1 VVDRLKAIRLLLV
14 LYFLASIAIA
24 IPLLVYVRHAGNISG
39 TTSGKVLAAA
49 LIAMGV
55 GALGAARDP
64 WRQRLVIQV
73 LIVFTALA
81 ACAIVYRL
89 AAERHPHD
97 PAWIVLP
104 FAIAAPAVLAYFCP
118 RTEPAGASDD
128 PPRDSEPRT
137 ERYDDRDGDRDSGQ
151 DT

>member
-104 FAIAAPAVLAYFCP
+104 FAIATPALLAYFYP
-118 RTEPAGASDD
+118 RPVSPGAS
-128 PPRDSEPRT
+128 
-137 ERYDDRDGDRDSGQ
+137 RDSGQ

>member
-1 VVDRLKAIRLLLV
+1 VIDRRKAIRLLLV
-14 LYFLASIAIA
+14 LYFLGSVAIA
-24 IPLLVYVRHAGNISG
+24 VPLLVYTRHAGNISG

-81 ACAIVYRL
+81 TCAIVYRL
-89 AAERHPHD
+89 VAEHHRHD
-97 PAWIVLP
+97 PAWILLP
-104 FAIAAPAVLAYFCP
+104 VAIATPALLACFYPRPAPAA
-118 RTEPAGASDD
+118 AS
-128 PPRDSEPRT
+128 
-137 ERYDDRDGDRDSGQ
+137 RDGRQ

>member
-1 VVDRLKAIRLLLV
+1 MVDRLRAIRMLLV

-89 AAERHPHD
+89 AAERHPLRDRHAG
-97 PAWIVLP
+97 PACLLLP
-104 FAIAAPAVLAYFCP
+104 PPSV
-118 RTEPAGASDD
+118 AGG
-128 PPRDSEPRT
+128 EPRQRT
-137 ERYDDRDGDRDSGQ
+137 RHLSL
-151 DT
+151 